1 MKIIRWEHPA
11 KGSLA
16 LRSPIRAM
24 RAHEGEWTGSP
35 GGDGA
40 LASEERPDKQE
51 QEQVQIDK
59 ESRSASIVR
68 SIAHVWKR
76 WVIYGLIAAILAPV
90 IGWFMMAGLAPAWM
104 NEATLG
110 ALREEIR
117 EGVAAD
123 GRHIVRLKDMPAY
136 VTEALL
142 AIEDHR
148 YRYHLGIDPIGLAR
162 SVWINVTKQQKA
174 QGGSTITMQLARNLF
189 LTQDKLYS
197 RKLKEM
203 AIAANLEWRYTKDE
217 ILEMYFNKVYFGHGK
232 YGIEDAARF
241 YFGKTAGASDTLETI
256 NEAEAAMLAGLLKA
270 PERLSPRKHP
280 AEAERRQNVV
290 LRRMVEL
297 GWMTEGE
304 REHLKKAEVVRPS

>member
-11 KGSLA
+11 KDSIA
-16 LRSPIRAM
+16 LHSPIRAL
-24 RAHEGEWTGSP
+24 RAHQGEWTGSP
-35 GGDGA
+35 GRDGA
-40 LASEERPDKQE
+40 SASEERPVK
-51 QEQVQIDK
+51 QEQVQINT
-59 ESRSASIVR
+59 ESTSTSIVR

-90 IGWFMMAGLAPAWM
+90 IGWFMMAGVAPAWM
-104 NEATLG
+104 NEAKLG
-110 ALREEIR
+110 ALRDELR
-117 EGVAAD
+117 EGGVAAD

-148 YRYHLGIDPIGLAR
+148 YRYHPGIDPIGLAR

-197 RKLKEM
+197 RKFKEM

-217 ILEMYFNKVYFGHGK
+217 ILEMYLNKVYFGHGK

-256 NEAEAAMLAGLLKA
+256 NEAEAAMLVGLLKA

-280 AEAERRQNVV
+280 AEAEHRQNVV

-304 REHLKKAEVVRPS
+304 RQHLKKAEVVHPS

>member
-1 MKIIRWEHPA
+1 MRIIRWEHPA

-16 LRSPIRAM
+16 LHSPIRAM
-24 RAHEGEWTGSP
+24 RAHQGEWTGSP
-35 GGDGA
+35 GGHRA
-40 LASEERPDKQE
+40 SASEQRPVKQD
-51 QEQVQIDK
+51 QVQTDT
-59 ESRSASIVR
+59 ESASTPIGR
-68 SIAHVWKR
+68 SIAHVWRR
-76 WVIYGLIAAILAPV
+76 WVIYGVTAAILAPV

-104 NEATLG
+104 DEAKLA

-117 EGVAAD
+117 EGVSAD

-148 YRYHLGIDPIGLAR
+148 YRYHPGIDPIGLAR

-197 RKLKEM
+197 RKFKEM

-217 ILEMYFNKVYFGHGK
+217 ILEMYLNKVYFGHGK

-241 YFGKTAGASDTLETI
+241 YFGKTAGASDALETI
-256 NEAEAAMLAGLLKA
+256 NEAEAAMLVGLLKA

-280 AEAERRQNVV
+280 AAAEHRQNVV

-304 REHLKKAEVVRPS
+304 RQHLKKAEIVHAS

>member
-1 MKIIRWEHPA
+1 MQ
-11 KGSLA
+11 
-16 LRSPIRAM
+16 
-24 RAHEGEWTGSP
+24 T
-35 GGDGA
+35 D
-40 LASEERPDKQE
+40 SE
-51 QEQVQIDK
+51 
-59 ESRSASIVR
+59 STSIVR

-104 NEATLG
+104 NEAKLAG
-110 ALREEIR
+110 LREEIR

-148 YRYHLGIDPIGLAR
+148 YRYHPGIDPIGLAR

-197 RKLKEM
+197 RKFKEM

-217 ILEMYFNKVYFGHGK
+217 ILEMYLNKVYFGHGK

-256 NEAEAAMLAGLLKA
+256 NEAEAAMLVGLLKA

-304 REHLKKAEVVRPS
+304 RQHLKKAEIVHAS

>member
-24 RAHEGEWTGSP
+24 RVDQGEWTGSP
-35 GGDGA
+35 GGDRA
-40 LASEERPDKQE
+40 SASEERPDKQE
-51 QEQVQIDK
+51 QGQVQIDK

-148 YRYHLGIDPIGLAR
+148 YRYHPGIDPIGLAR

-217 ILEMYFNKVYFGHGK
+217 ILEMYFNKVYFGHGN

-280 AEAERRQNVV
+280 AEAEHRQNVV

-297 GWMTEGE
+297 GWMTEGDCQ
-304 REHLKKAEVVRPS
+304 HLKKAEVVHSS

>member
-1 MKIIRWEHPA
+1 MKINRWEHPT

-24 RAHEGEWTGSP
+24 RVDQGEWTGSP
-35 GGDGA
+35 GGDRA
-40 LASEERPDKQE
+40 SASEERPDKQE

-148 YRYHLGIDPIGLAR
+148 YRYHPGIDPIGLAR

-217 ILEMYFNKVYFGHGK
+217 ILEMYFNKVYFGHGN

-241 YFGKTAGASDTLETI
+241 YFGKTAGASDTLEMI

-304 REHLKKAEVVRPS
+304 RQHLKKAEVVHSS

>member
-1 MKIIRWEHPA
+1 MKIIRWEQ
-11 KGSLA
+11 GSIA

-35 GGDGA
+35 GGDA
-40 LASEERPDKQE
+40 ASASEERPDKQE
-51 QEQVQIDK
+51 QVQIDK
-59 ESRSASIVR
+59 ESTSTSIVR

-90 IGWFMMAGLAPAWM
+90 IGWFMMAGLAPSWM

-148 YRYHLGIDPIGLAR
+148 YRYHPGIDPIGLAR

-280 AEAERRQNVV
+280 ADAERRQNVV

-297 GWMTEGE
+297 GWMTVGE
-304 REHLKKAEVVRPS
+304 RQHLKKAEIVHPS